1 MAEKGLDIAPTASP
15 ADFSKMIAVES
26 VRWKKIIAESG
37 ASIDE

>member
-1 MAEKGLDIAPTASP
+1 LDIAPTASP
-15 ADFSKMIAVES
+15 ADFTKMIQVES